1 MPAIM
6 IHQGQLI
13 EFMLIFF
20 RVLAMIIMIPFIGS
34 SSVPIWVKAGFS
46 FFMALII
53 YPLISN
59 GYHGIFSDMNL
70 PALILSILSQVLVGI
85 IFGFLVL
92 LVFSS
97 VEIAGQLISV
107 QIGFGMITLLN
118 PMISNQQVS
127 LISNLQNYIALLIFI
142 ETSAFYFVI
151 NGIYR
156 SFNTIPLTFNDFQ
169 PVIFQYLVSRG
180 AELFTIAL
188 NISMPIIL
196 TTILLNIII
205 ALMGR
210 LAPQF
215 NIFAVGFPI
224 TIAVGLLMLYISVP
238 YFMDYITHS
247 FLNLNTQFNRLLNSI
262 AVY

>member
-1 MPAIM
+1 MPAII

-13 EFMLIFF
+13 EFILIFL
-20 RVLAMIIMIPFIGS
+20 RVLAMIVIIPFIGS
-34 SSVPIWVKAGFS
+34 SSVPIWAKVGFS
-46 FFMALII
+46 FFMSLIV
-53 YPLISN
+53 YPLVSTS
-59 GYHGIFSDMNL
+59 YHGFFSQMNL
-70 PALILSILSQVLVGI
+70 PGLILSILSQILIGI
-85 IFGFLVL
+85 IFGFLIL
-92 LVFSS
+92 LVFSG

-156 SFNTIPLTFNDFQ
+156 SFTAIPLSFNNFQ
-169 PVIFQYLVSRG
+169 PVIFHYLASRG

-188 NISMPIIL
+188 NISIPIIL

-238 YFMDYITHS
+238 YFMDYVTHS
-247 FLNLNTQFNRLLNSI
+247 FLNLNAQFNRLLNSI
-262 AVY
+262 AMY